1 MRRGRFP
8 RQINVG
14 RSGPSATRET
24 GGKTPDPRP
33 GPSRRGACARQPETP
48 PSAPGAARRFDQN
61 RRMYTIT
68 TDRARFDVD
77 AIHAFLSRSYWSPGV
92 PRATVER
99 AIANSLAFGVFDGVE
114 QVGFAR
120 VVTDRATFAY
130 LADVYVLE
138 GHRGQGLGRR
148 LVETILAHEDL
159 QGLRRFLLATR
170 DAHGLYAGFGFK
182 PLAAPDRMMEIL
194 DPQVYERSP
203 A

>member
-1 MRRGRFP
+1 
-8 RQINVG
+8 
-14 RSGPSATRET
+14 
-24 GGKTPDPRP
+24 
-33 GPSRRGACARQPETP
+33 
-48 PSAPGAARRFDQN
+48 
-61 RRMYTIT
+61 MYSIS
-68 TDRARFDVD
+68 TDASRFDVD
-77 AIHAFLSRSYWSPGV
+77 AIHAYLARSYWSPGI

-99 AIANSLAFGVFDGVE
+99 AIANSLAFGVFDGPE
-114 QVGFAR
+114 QIGFAR

-130 LADVYVLE
+130 LADVYILE
-138 GHRGQGLGRR
+138 PHRGRGLGKR